1 MPVVEEGG
9 AVRAGEEYEVFV
21 GKSSGGVIGTGFWD
35 WAGLFECVKLVAIE
49 VEELI
54 HML

>member
-9 AVRAGEEYEVFV
+9 AVGAGEEDEVFA
-21 GKSSGGVIGTGFWD
+21 GKGSGGVIGTWFWY
-35 WAGLFECVKLVAIE
+35 WAGLFEGDKLVAIE